1 MSIHSLMWLLLSPQ
15 GCNVMEDQDLRDIGI
30 GDPQHRR
37 KLLQAAR
44 SLPKVSTSPWWDIA
58 KHGCEHRGDKSQS
71 LHLWPWRS
79 LRGSG
84 KGLGSNREE
93 EEYTDLPG
101 YVDGG
106 SSMLGLFL
114 LPVLI
119 PSIFFVYT
127 VILLLASGD
136 GDGL

>member
-1 MSIHSLMWLLLSPQ
+1 
-15 GCNVMEDQDLRDIGI
+15 MEDQDLRDIGI

-44 SLPKVSTSPWWDIA
+44 SLPKVSTSPGWGIA
-58 KHGCEHRGDKSQS
+58 KHRGNKSQA
-71 LHLWPWRS
+71 LRLRPWRN
-79 LRGSG
+79 LRGCG
-84 KGLGSNREE
+84 KGLGNGREE
-93 EEYTDLPG
+93 EEEYAGLPG

-106 SSMLGLFL
+106 SSVLGLFL

-119 PSIFFVYT
+119 PNTFFVYT
-127 VILLLASGD
+127 VILLLASAD